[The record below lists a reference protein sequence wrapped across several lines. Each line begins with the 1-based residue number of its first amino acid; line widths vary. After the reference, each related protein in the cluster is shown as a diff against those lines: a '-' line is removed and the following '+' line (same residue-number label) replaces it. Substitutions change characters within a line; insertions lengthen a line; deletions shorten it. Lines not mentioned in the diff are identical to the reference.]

1 MHSLFKKKNL
11 SKLEIEWQLPQTG
24 KEYLQKPASII
35 ILNGLNCNKK
45 LNLSSSRSIL
55 KEKGHYTD
63 INCSYKLVLKNWK
76 INV

>member
-24 KEYLQKPASII
+24 KEHLQKPTSII

-55 KEKGHYTD
+55 KEKVT
-63 INCSYKLVLKNWK
+63 IQILIVVIILVLKNWK

>member
-24 KEYLQKPASII
+24 EEHLQKPTSII

-55 KEKGHYTD
+55 KEKVT
-63 INCSYKLVLKNWK
+63 IQILIVVIILVLKNWK

>member
-24 KEYLQKPASII
+24 KEHLQKPTSII

-55 KEKGHYTD
+55 KEKVTIQILIVV
-63 INCSYKLVLKNWK
+63 INWY
-76 INV
+76 

>member
-24 KEYLQKPASII
+24 KEHLQKPTSII

-63 INCSYKLVLKNWK
+63 INCSYNIGIEKLENKV
-76 INV
+76 